1 MQPLSLR
8 GMGVAL
14 ATPFKSDFSVDFPAL
29 ARLVDYQ
36 IAGGASYLV
45 VLATTS
51 EAVTLTCPERAE
63 VARFVADRVAGRVP
77 LILGMSDN
85 CTQRLAEHVAEV
97 DLSGYS
103 AILSV
108 VPYYNK
114 PSQEGIYRH
123 FKAVAEASP
132 LPVVLYNVPGR
143 TGRNMGR
150 TGCTEALPETE
161 VF

>member
-51 EAVTLTCPERAE
+51 EAVTLTCP
-63 VARFVADRVAGRVP
+63 
-77 LILGMSDN
+77 
-85 CTQRLAEHVAEV
+85 
-97 DLSGYS
+97 SGPRWRG
-103 AILSV
+103 LW
-108 VPYYNK
+108 PN
-114 PSQEGIYRH
+114 GW
-123 FKAVAEASP
+123 
-132 LPVVLYNVPGR
+132 PGACR
-143 TGRNMGR
+143 
-150 TGCTEALPETE
+150 
-161 VF
+161 